1 MTYSLEQERIPSSPR
16 VMPLSQPMEAA
27 GISYVDE
34 HLEAFLTMARP
45 GDWPG
50 RKPNDWV
57 RHIEGVRPL
66 ASDLGNQIVD
76 RVDLKAACLDTSA
89 VPDRDL
95 LWAIL
100 SWGGIRIGAARRLAR
115 NEDVW
120 SEAIGRIRREGMTRA
135 QCYSSCRD
143 IIERLP
149 GGGIG
154 PAFFTKLIFFA
165 NPRHDGYI
173 MDQWTSRSVNLL
185 VSGPPVVL
193 MHTKGHVAPRNTA
206 DRYEHFCQVV
216 EDLSGVANKC
226 DRPVLL
232 SPEDVER
239 CLFSTGRQDPHP
251 WRRYVV
257 ENDQPSRA

>member
-1 MTYSLEQERIPSSPR
+1 MEMDPMTPSLAQERISTSPR
-16 VMPLSQPMEAA
+16 VMPLSQPMAD

-66 ASDLGNQIVD
+66 ASDLGNQVVD
-76 RVDLKAACLDTSA
+76 RADLKAACLDTSA

-100 SWGGIRIGAARRLAR
+100 SWGGIRIAAARRLAR

-120 SEAIGRIRREGMTRA
+120 SEAVGRFRREGMTRA
-135 QCYSSCRD
+135 QCFLKCFELTESFPR
-143 IIERLP
+143 
-149 GGGIG
+149 GGIG

-165 NPRHDGYI
+165 NPSHDGYI

-193 MHTKGHVAPRNTA
+193 MRTKDHVDPRNTA
-206 DRYEHFCQVV
+206 DHYERFCQIV

-226 DRPVLL
+226 DRPVPLK
-232 SPEDVER
+232 PEDIER
-239 CLFSTGRQDPHP
+239 CLFSTGHP
-251 WRRYVV
+251 KRHQWRKYVV
-257 ENDQPSRA
+257 EHG